1 MTINFGGEA
10 WASHVMLI
18 SVSASV
24 SYILPRA
31 IYCAYLPGLFTWNMI
46 YSLGTAPRAPNIK
59 LFFFV
64 FVCFCFLFFLD
75 FQQQCKKKQILVS
88 ASGLSFLFSFLSF
101 FLFFLLIK
109 TVFLSRYKGHD
120 HWFHCSSVPDGRKYT
135 ALQSSLRSCSKLW
148 AKFISIQTHSLNAG
162 VMLEGTVPFAQF
174 QSFPS
179 PNTPPPPPTH
189 YWRLQGRG
197 AVKSRR

>member
-10 WASHVMLI
+10 WVSHVMLI

-59 LFFFV
+59 LFFLFLFV
-64 FVCFCFLFFLD
+64 FVFCFFQIFNSNARKNRFQLVRAAFPSFF
-75 FQQQCKKKQILVS
+75 C
-88 ASGLSFLFSFLSF
+88 FLSF

-109 TVFLSRYKGHD
+109 AGSFFKVQGARSLVSL
-120 HWFHCSSVPDGRKYT
+120 
-135 ALQSSLRSCSKLW
+135 LQR
-148 AKFISIQTHSLNAG
+148 
-162 VMLEGTVPFAQF
+162 
-174 QSFPS
+174 
-179 PNTPPPPPTH
+179 
-189 YWRLQGRG
+189 
-197 AVKSRR
+197 SRRTQILLVFSVTLLKIDQNKNQNHSTDKVQNLGNERR

>member
-59 LFFFV
+59 LFFLFLFV
-64 FVCFCFLFFLD
+64 FCFFQIFNSNARKNRFQLVRAAFPSFF
-75 FQQQCKKKQILVS
+75 C
-88 ASGLSFLFSFLSF
+88 FLSF
-101 FLFFLLIK
+101 FLFSLLIK
-109 TVFLSRYKGHD
+109 AGSFFKVQGARSLVSL
-120 HWFHCSSVPDGRKYT
+120 
-135 ALQSSLRSCSKLW
+135 LQR
-148 AKFISIQTHSLNAG
+148 
-162 VMLEGTVPFAQF
+162 
-174 QSFPS
+174 
-179 PNTPPPPPTH
+179 
-189 YWRLQGRG
+189 
-197 AVKSRR
+197 SRRTQIYGLAIFFKELLETMGEIYLHSNAQLKRRRYA